1 MQHKDH
7 SAKNAIKNL
16 YKKKYEIDKQNSFRI
31 PKLKT
36 DIEAYLHLLID
47 AVDAAF
53 EEGNVVKYKGHE
65 LKWYARYDKDEDID
79 I

>member
-1 MQHKDH
+1 VKHKDH

-16 YKKKYEIDKQNSFRI
+16 YKRKYQIDKQNSFRI

-47 AVDAAF
+47 AVEAAF
-53 EEGNVVKYKGHE
+53 KEGNVVKYKGHE
-65 LKWYARYDKDEDID
+65 LKWYTRTDKEDID
-79 I
+79 D

>member
-16 YKKKYEIDKQNSFRI
+16 YKRKYEIDKQNSFRI

-36 DIEAYLHLLID
+36 DIEAYLHLLLD
-47 AVDAAF
+47 AVNAAF
-53 EEGNVVKYKGHE
+53 DEGNVVKYKGHE
-65 LKWYARYDKDEDID
+65 LKWYVRQDKEEMDD
-79 I
+79 